1 MLWGLVKS
9 TVKREHFSRL
19 ENPLLV
25 AFILR
30 LKAVVSRR
38 LERNSSQHN
47 YWRPSLVKEFF
58 FLRFCKQNCCK
69 RSRFTIAKTTQ
80 FDFSTCN
87 ISSVKKITK
96 EKICCYPVEVSFL
109 PVNLNGA
116 LLINVKFAKPV
127 ASLGASLS

>member
-9 TVKREHFSRL
+9 TVKREHFSKF

-38 LERNSSQHN
+38 LERNSSQRN
-47 YWRPSLVKEFF
+47 YRRPSLVKEFF
-58 FLRFCKQNCCK
+58 FLRFCKQNCYK
-69 RSRFTIAKTTQ
+69 RSHFTITKTTQ
-80 FDFSTCN
+80 LDSSTYN
-87 ISSVKKITK
+87 ISSVKKK
-96 EKICCYPVEVSFL
+96 KGKICCYPVEVSFL